1 TTRLAIGSLLTL
13 PLLACGQVASAPGIS
28 PDDAPAQLAQAIC
41 PKAYDCCMA
50 NQLMSNTQ
58 AGTDEPTC
66 ETNTQ
71 AAFANQVAGI
81 EASEKSGRSSYD
93 GTKVQACVTYLR
105 AAACADLAMT
115 NHFSGIPAC
124 ASFIEP
130 KVAVGGAC
138 GNDYECI
145 EGWCDKTGVPD
156 GGDGACHALGQSGD
170 SCANGAQCAAT
181 LSCDATAMTCGAA
194 PTSTTAATSCFY
206 SSACSYAGG
215 DRGAASLLG
224 LGLLAAALAT
234 RTRSHRRS
242 RP

>member
-1 TTRLAIGSLLTL
+1 MTL
-13 PLLACGQVASAPGIS
+13 PLLACGQVASEPGIS

-50 NQLMSNTQ
+50 SQLTSNMQ
-58 AGTDEPTC
+58 AGTDEQTC
-66 ETNTQ
+66 ETKTQ
-71 AAFANQVAGI
+71 AAFAQQVAGI

-105 AAACADLAMT
+105 ASACADLATT

-130 KVAVGGAC
+130 KVSIGGAC
-138 GNDYECI
+138 ANDYECKG
-145 EGWCDKTGVPD
+145 GWCDLTDVPT
-156 GGDGACHALGQSGD
+156 GGDGACHALGQAGD
-170 SCANGAQCAAT
+170 SCANGAKCAAT
-181 LSCDATAMTCGAA
+181 LICDGTAMTCGAA
-194 PTSTTAATSCFY
+194 STSTTTATSCFY

-215 DRGAASLLG
+215 DRGAASLVG
-224 LGLLAAALAT
+224 LGLLAAAVAS
-234 RTRSHRRS
+234 RTRDRRRA

>member
-1 TTRLAIGSLLTL
+1 MRSTTRLAIGSLLTL

-71 AAFANQVAGI
+71 VAFANQVAGI

-105 AAACADLAMT
+105 AAACADLAAT

-130 KVAVGGAC
+130 KVALGGAC

-145 EGWCDKTGVPD
+145 DGWCEKTGGP
-156 GGDGACHALGQSGD
+156 DGACHALGQPGD

-181 LSCDATAMTCGAA
+181 LTCDTTAMTCGAA
-194 PTSTTAATSCFY
+194 STSTTTATSCFY
-206 SSACSYAGG
+206 SSACSYSGG
-215 DRGAASLLG
+215 DRGSASLLG
-224 LGLLAAALAT
+224 LGLLAVAVAT
-234 RTRSHRRS
+234 RTCTRRRS
-242 RP
+242 RR